1 MEAILR
7 GPILEKNRHNAGN
20 IFWEIRIMS
29 EPRDPLAAPPDKPLD
44 LLDVALFVR
53 VALLANVS
61 AAGREFGV
69 SATVASSR
77 LAQLERQLGA
87 RLLHRTTRRVTLT
100 QDGELFLARA
110 QTLLDAAD
118 AARAAVGRARGELH
132 GRLRVSMSSSRS
144 AGSTWRR

>member
-7 GPILEKNRHNAGN
+7 GPILEKNRHNSGN
-20 IFWEIRIMS
+20 IFWKIRIMS
-29 EPRDPLAAPPDKPLD
+29 ESRDLQAMLPDKPLD

-53 VALLANVS
+53 AALLANVS

-77 LAQLERQLGA
+77 LAQLGA

-110 QTLLDAAD
+110 QTRP
-118 AARAAVGRARGELH
+118 AR
-132 GRLRVSMSSSRS
+132 RS
-144 AGSTWRR
+144 AGRAASRMAACASRCPPRSAASMWRR